1 MSKTKDMRKPWS
13 ISTTVRNPERLLD
26 FLRVL
31 KKLEGKEFN
40 TENQELY
47 QILLI
52 KERIY
57 KPTDIFAKYQK
68 YYENSEDEIPLEV
81 AKEIFKNQAY
91 TDPAMRGRQSVNP
104 LNKLGFAVARK
115 GEGPI
120 KITKLGNLFLEGNY
134 DIGYIFLKSLLKL
147 QFPNPWSIDFKETN
161 GFNITPFISVLHL
174 IYNLDQLSKT
184 KGISKEEFSLFVPT
198 LINFN
203 KINDYV
209 KKILEYRKCKN
220 KEEKDKFV
228 NDYLKE
234 FYGTNKL
241 EEKKINNLY
250 DYGDNIIRYFALTKY
265 LQITSDPLGNHLH
278 ISLNPSRLT
287 EIEQIIRV
295 YDGSANKFQSVKEYL
310 DWMTDID
317 SPKLPWE
324 EPDNLKKV
332 VQNLKSYIE
341 NYVND
346 HKIILDSS
354 QKNLLTFNITSIS
367 KHDLEE
373 HLKNLRNLNIL
384 IISNEYKKELK
395 HNKEKLN
402 QIISILG
409 DKREIK
415 KIKPIEL
422 EKIVSEALMIID
434 DEISIK
440 PNFLTDDYGQP
451 IFHAPGNKADIECY
465 YDSFNAICEVT
476 LDTTQKQ
483 WIRETQP
490 VMRHLRE
497 FEKKYPEKKA
507 ICIFIAPKIKEDTYS
522 TFFHSVKYEYDGK
535 TQSIAPV
542 DIKQFIIILRKVI
555 NILEDGKQFTNKDFF
570 FLLDALVKKAY
581 TSNGFSEWKNNIYLY
596 LISIWNG

>member
-1 MSKTKDMRKPWS
+1 MSKTKYIRKPWS

-31 KKLEGKEFN
+31 KKLEGREFN

-52 KERIY
+52 KERLY
-57 KPTDIFAKYQK
+57 KPTDICAKYQK

-91 TDPAMRGRQSVNP
+91 KDPAMRGRQSVKP

-174 IYNLDQLSKT
+174 IYKLDQLSKT

-203 KINDYV
+203 KIDDYV

-220 KEEKDKFV
+220 KEEKDKFI

-265 LQITSDPLGNHLH
+265 LQITSDPLGDHFH

-287 EIEQIIRV
+287 EIEQIIRL
-295 YDGSANKFQSVKEYL
+295 YDGSANKFRSVKEYL

-317 SPKLPWE
+317 APKLPWE
-324 EPDNLKKV
+324 EPDNLKEV
-332 VQNLKSYIE
+332 VQNLKLYIE
-341 NYVND
+341 NYVNG
-346 HKIILDSS
+346 HKITLDSS
-354 QKNLLTFNITSIS
+354 QKNLLTFDITSMS

-373 HLKNLRNLNIL
+373 HLKNLRNLNIS
-384 IISNEYKKELK
+384 IISNEYKRELK
-395 HNKEKLN
+395 YNKEKLN

-409 DKREIK
+409 DKRGIK

-465 YDSFNAICEVT
+465 YDPFNAICEVT
-476 LDTTQKQ
+476 LDATQKQ

-497 FEKKYPEKKA
+497 FEKRYPEKEA

-522 TFFHSVKYEYDGK
+522 AFFNSVRYGYDGK
-535 TQSIAPV
+535 TQNIVPI

-555 NILEDGKQFTNKDFF
+555 NILEDGKQFTNKDLF

-581 TSNGFSEWKNNIYLY
+581 TSNGFSEWEKNIHLY
-596 LISIWNG
+596 LISI